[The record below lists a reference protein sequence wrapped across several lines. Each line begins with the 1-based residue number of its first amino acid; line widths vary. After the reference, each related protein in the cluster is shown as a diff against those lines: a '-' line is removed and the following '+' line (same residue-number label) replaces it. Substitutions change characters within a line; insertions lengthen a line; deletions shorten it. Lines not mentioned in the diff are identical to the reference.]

1 MINTNNIERLAALF
15 SALPDQTARNR
26 ARDVRNIVPLFH
38 KISFRQY
45 TQRLREWESDVDDE
59 VMALLEQ
66 VRLTHPAVAAYE
78 RWIELVELNQYEWG
92 SVTDATRE
100 ARRQLNWQIT
110 ELSADR
116 RRRIEGET
124 LYASDTAET
133 LIQIEIADTERL
145 IQALVKLI
153 ATHER
158 EQDPQAVM
166 QEVLK

>member
-1 MINTNNIERLAALF
+1 MNTNNIERLAALF

-26 ARDVRNIVPLFH
+26 ARDVRNILPLFH

-59 VMALLEQ
+59 VSQLLE
-66 VRLTHPAVAAYE
+66 LACPTHPAVAAYE
-78 RWIELVELNQYEWG
+78 RWCELVELNQYAWG
-92 SVTDATRE
+92 AEITDATSE

-133 LIQIEIADTERL
+133 LIQVELMDTERL

-158 EQDPQAVM
+158 EQDPQTVM